1 MAIEIAVSQARC
13 IASKV
18 CTHAAEGVFEVVDG
32 TARVVNPV
40 AAPLDDVLAAA
51 DECPT
56 GAITV
61 RKDGRQLS

>member
-1 MAIEIAVSQARC
+1 MAIDIEVSPARC

-32 TARVVNPV
+32 TARVVDPG
-40 AAPLDDVLAAA
+40 AAPLEDVLAAA

-56 GAITV
+56 GAINV
-61 RKDGRQLS
+61 RKDGQQL